1 MSAWRQVRRRTVGHM
16 KLRSR
21 MILVFGVAGVLT
33 AGGTA
38 YAFATSDDGV
48 QGDDAQRA
56 TDAAID
62 AAGGG
67 SITELEADDGGYDV
81 EVVTAD
87 GRKVDVVLGPDFQV
101 LSTDPDDD
109 RDDDHDTDSD
119 LDDLSTTDADYQPAA
134 DAALAEAGGGTVVD
148 VERDG
153 TGYDVE
159 VRLADGTSLDVD
171 LAADLTVVR
180 TERDD

>member
-1 MSAWRQVRRRTVGHM
+1 
-16 KLRSR
+16 

-81 EVVTAD
+81 EVVTDD
-87 GRKVDVVLGPDFQV
+87 GRKVDVVLGSDFQV
-101 LSTDPDDD
+101 LHTDPDDD
-109 RDDDHDTDSD
+109 TDDNTDDDTDDDT
-119 LDDLSTTDADYQPAA
+119 DDLSTADADYQPAA

-148 VERDG
+148 AERDG
-153 TGYDVE
+153 AGYDVE
-159 VRLADGTSLDVD
+159 VRFADGTSLEVE
-171 LAADLTVVR
+171 LAADFTVVR
-180 TERDD
+180 TEADD